1 MELCI
6 IHHQV
11 NAPTSIKLLSPHVP
25 QLQLSWDQVFLSSLS
40 FCARM
45 HALQLTCIL
54 ARAQALPPN
63 MIEIIDIIFSEI
75 FLTFHELY
83 DLSET

>member
-1 MELCI
+1 
-6 IHHQV
+6 
-11 NAPTSIKLLSPHVP
+11 
-25 QLQLSWDQVFLSSLS
+25 
-40 FCARM
+40 M

>member
-11 NAPTSIKLLSPHVP
+11 NAPTSIKLAQSTCSSASAVMGSSFSFFPF
-25 QLQLSWDQVFLSSLS
+25 FL
-40 FCARM
+40 CT
-45 HALQLTCIL
+45 HACTPTCIL